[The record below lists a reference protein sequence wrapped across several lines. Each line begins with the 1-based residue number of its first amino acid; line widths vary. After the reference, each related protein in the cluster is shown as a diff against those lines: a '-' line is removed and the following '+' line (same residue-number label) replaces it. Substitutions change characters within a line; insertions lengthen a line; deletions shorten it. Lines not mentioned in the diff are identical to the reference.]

1 MKTFIRSVCLVAL
14 VAVPYS
20 PLSAQWPVFPSPG
33 VPKTADGQPNLDGP
47 PPRTADGKPDFS
59 GIWENRFG
67 GFPPAAAGGGR
78 RGAPPAPGAPPG
90 ATVAPAP
97 AAVPTPPAAPPRPVL
112 PADGTPPVATFFNV
126 GAGFPDGLPFQPWA
140 AELVKKR
147 RADNDKDNPD
157 AHCLPMGFMQLHEHV
172 QPRKIV
178 QTPKEMIIM
187 YEGNYGLREIFMD
200 GRPLPAND
208 PQPWWYGYSIG
219 KWEGDTLVVQTVGM
233 RDGGWLDIW
242 GSPFTD
248 AAKITERFRRP
259 TFGKLEIDVTIDDAK
274 AYTKPFTVRVN
285 HRILLDSEMIEFIC
299 LENERSSPHYEK

>member
-1 MKTFIRSVCLVAL
+1 MKTLVSAAGLAALLAATSMSV
-14 VAVPYS
+14 
-20 PLSAQWPVFPSPG
+20 SAQWPTYPTAG
-33 VPKTADGQPNLDGP
+33 VPKTADGKPNLDGP
-47 PPRTADGKPDFS
+47 APRTAEGKPDFS

-67 GFPPAAAGGGR
+67 GGGGGR
-78 RGAPPAPGAPPG
+78 RGAPP
-90 ATVAPAP
+90 VA
-97 AAVPTPPAAPPRPVL
+97 PVL
-112 PADGTPPVATFFNV
+112 PADGTPPVATFFNA
-126 GAGFPDGLPFQPWA
+126 GAGFPDGLPLQPWA
-140 AELVKKR
+140 AELLKKR

-157 AHCLPMGFMQLHEHV
+157 AHCLPMGFMQFHEHV

-178 QTPKEMIIM
+178 QTPTLMVIM
-187 YEGNYGLREIFMD
+187 YEGNYGLRQIFMD
-200 GRPLPAND
+200 GRPLPKND

-219 KWEGDTLVVQTVGM
+219 TWDRATLVVETTGL

-259 TFGKLEIDVTIDDAK
+259 TFGKLEIDVTVDDPK

-299 LENERSSPHYEK
+299 LENERSSPHYDK